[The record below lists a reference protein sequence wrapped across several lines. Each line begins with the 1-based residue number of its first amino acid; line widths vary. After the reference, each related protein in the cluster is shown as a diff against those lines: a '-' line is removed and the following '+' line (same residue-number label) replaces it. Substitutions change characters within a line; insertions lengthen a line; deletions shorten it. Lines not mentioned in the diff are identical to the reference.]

1 MLVGPWCTTRATQ
14 PLATAAHYLQGSR
27 SSQRKQVRHVDA
39 TSVAVRALAT
49 AVRCCVLHRPG
60 VWGRAWNT
68 IQAPTPPVDTHSK
81 VHAWRMEPSR
91 ACGDGSSDAVPADAG
106 ARLMAI
112 SKGHAGVSG
121 IPASRL
127 PSVRQTRRRRLL
139 YPLTLPAGPSNQAR
153 NCHKARDQAVAC
165 FPCLRKW
172 VGGKQKLQGK
182 QSVHLE
188 GTFS

>member
-1 MLVGPWCTTRATQ
+1 
-14 PLATAAHYLQGSR
+14 
-27 SSQRKQVRHVDA
+27 
-39 TSVAVRALAT
+39 
-49 AVRCCVLHRPG
+49 
-60 VWGRAWNT
+60 
-68 IQAPTPPVDTHSK
+68 
-81 VHAWRMEPSR
+81 
-91 ACGDGSSDAVPADAG
+91 
-106 ARLMAI
+106 MAI

-153 NCHKARDQAVAC
+153 NCHKARHQAVAC
-165 FPCLRKW
+165 FPRLRKW